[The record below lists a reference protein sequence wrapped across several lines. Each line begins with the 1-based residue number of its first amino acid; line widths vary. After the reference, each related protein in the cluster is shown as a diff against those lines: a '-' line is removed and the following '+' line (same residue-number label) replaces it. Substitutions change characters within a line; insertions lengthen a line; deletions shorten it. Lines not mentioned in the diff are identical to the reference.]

1 MAAMAVKDESLHYAT
16 EDLILPFPRRHYRAK
31 IDTSHWQLRSLI
43 SSPEQNVIYF
53 PHGTNIFSINTK
65 TRQREL
71 VASLSF
77 PPRCLVASKD
87 WLCCGGDTGSF
98 SAISLKP
105 RSMGSE
111 ISSFWSADPDS
122 RLPLDLDPTRRLYPR
137 EQDSSARLRDNWH
150 FTRPFSESDKI
161 GSEIVN
167 CVTLWFPSG
176 DVSERA
182 YKSPVA
188 VVSNND
194 CSVSILDLRTSDILH
209 KLTLPDLVN
218 RSAISPD
225 GELLVS
231 ICDDPFLYV
240 HKRSQKVINAENFES
255 VPTPVY
261 DWVMAGRIQLE
272 SQRQADKSQMRGS
285 FALCFSKSG
294 KFLAVATQY
303 GIISVFDA
311 ERLTDT
317 QSLIVSFTTSRPSRQ
332 PGAVRAMDF
341 SPGPYDLLAWTE
353 ARGRIGVADVRTLF
367 HSRQLILIN
376 TNDQNVETIPIA
388 DRSNRLSGLR
398 GDEALLTHTDDFQ
411 GFQSDR
417 RQSGSLMREIDRHRT
432 SSTIDED
439 LDVLRAHRIDRQRRD
454 AHAAREG
461 PAEAVSSRTAFL
473 NTSRRSTPS
482 VEARPGIATGQR
494 LPSALRE
501 FVYQE
506 RTGTGVLQA
515 FIDERNRDSERRAS
529 SNHVSSASPRQRE
542 SSMVFT
548 AAEAPN
554 ERDTNITSHTFETLS
569 LTPSRRPSLGTDSP
583 RAPQSLT
590 PWAEVESL
598 YLRARP
604 AAPPERLRAPVIVDE
619 EQNANPREFAH
630 RLRQPWW
637 RESPEEAVSFLSE
650 MVENGR
656 LNEVL
661 RSAETMGICWSPDGS
676 VLYAA
681 TLEGIHEYHVNISG
695 RKRFPSI
702 TYQ

>member
-1 MAAMAVKDESLHYAT
+1 MAVKDESLHNAT
-16 EDLILPFPRRHYRAK
+16 EDLILPFPRRHYQAK

-53 PHGTNIFSINTK
+53 PHGTDIFSINTK

-71 VASLSF
+71 VSSLSF
-77 PPRCLVASKD
+77 HPRCLVASKD
-87 WLCCGGDTGSF
+87 WLCCGGDTGDF
-98 SAISLKP
+98 SAISLKQ
-105 RSMGSE
+105 RSIGSE
-111 ISSFWSADPDS
+111 LSSSLSADPDS

-137 EQDSSARLRDNWH
+137 EQNSSTRLRENWNS
-150 FTRPFSESDKI
+150 TRPFAEIDKI

-182 YKSPVA
+182 YKSAVA

-194 CSVSILDLRTSDILH
+194 CSVSILDLATSDILH
-209 KLTLPDLVN
+209 KLTLPDFVN

-240 HKRSQKVINAENFES
+240 HKRIQKVINAENFES
-255 VPTPVY
+255 IPNPVY
-261 DWVMAGRIQLE
+261 EWVMAGRIQLE

-285 FALCFSKSG
+285 FALCFSNSG
-294 KFLAVATQY
+294 KYLAVATQY
-303 GIISVFDA
+303 GVISVFDA
-311 ERLTDT
+311 ECLTDP

-353 ARGRIGVADVRTLF
+353 SRGRIGVADVRTLF

-376 TNDQNVETIPIA
+376 TNDQNVETIPIL
-388 DRSNRLSGLR
+388 DRSTRLSGLR
-398 GDEALLTHTDDFQ
+398 GDEALFTHSDEFL

-417 RQSGSLMREIDRHRT
+417 RQLGSMIREIDRHRT
-432 SSTIDED
+432 PSTTDED
-439 LDVLRAHRIDRQRRD
+439 LDVLRSHRIERQRRD
-454 AHAAREG
+454 AHAAREVS
-461 PAEAVSSRTAFL
+461 AEAGSSRTTIL
-473 NTSRRSTPS
+473 NASRRSTAS
-482 VEARPGIATGQR
+482 GDARPAIATGHR

-501 FVYQE
+501 LINQE

-515 FIDERNRDSERRAS
+515 FIDERNRDNERRAT
-529 SNHVSSASPRQRE
+529 SNHLSSATPRQRD
-542 SSMVFT
+542 SSLLIT
-548 AAEAPN
+548 AAETSN
-554 ERDTNITSHTFETLS
+554 GRDTNSTSRTFDTLS

-590 PWAEVESL
+590 PWAEVESM

-604 AAPPERLRAPVIVDE
+604 DAPPERLSATVAADE

-637 RESPEEAVSFLSE
+637 RESPEEAVSFLSG

-661 RSAETMGICWSPDGS
+661 RAAETMGICWSPDGS

-681 TLEGIHEYHVNISG
+681 TLEGIHEYHVNIPG
-695 RKRFPSI
+695 RKKFPSI
-702 TYQ
+702 VYQ